1 MHKVVGACFAGDEGR
16 IVSINDI
23 PLEATPEGHLLLIEN
38 TDQPGVIG
46 HLGSVLGDA
55 GVNISRMQLGL
66 DKGGGAISIVNV
78 DQEPPAQTITRLTD
92 HGIQRVLHIQI
103 D

>member
-1 MHKVVGACFAGDEGR
+1 
-16 IVSINDI
+16 
-23 PLEATPEGHLLLIEN
+23 
-38 TDQPGVIG
+38 VIG

-78 DQEPPAQTITRLTD
+78 DQAPPADTITRLTD